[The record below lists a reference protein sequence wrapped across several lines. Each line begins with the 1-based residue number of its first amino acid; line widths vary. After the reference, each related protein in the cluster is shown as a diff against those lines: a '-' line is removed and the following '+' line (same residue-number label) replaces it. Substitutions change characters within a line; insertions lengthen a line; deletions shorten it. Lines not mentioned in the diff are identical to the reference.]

1 MEQPLHMLLGAEEE
15 CHSSESGWT
24 MYIGSPIKDG
34 NLDDDDDD
42 DEVDFYQGIHQ
53 TKGDAGIESDDSM
66 VSDASSGPSHYGVN
80 VIHPL
85 GNYEGGYG
93 LRHFMQKVDEYD
105 DDDDELHDYYCFDH
119 HKKGSKKKENQIGE
133 KKGEKKQKVQVQ
145 GGGRFKG
152 RKNQR
157 MGTRK

>member
-1 MEQPLHMLLGAEEE
+1 MEPPHDIFFGGEEE

-34 NLDDDDDD
+34 NLYDDD

-53 TKGDAGIESDDSM
+53 TQGDAGFESDDSM
-66 VSDASSGPSHYGVN
+66 VSDASSGPGHYGVN
-80 VIHPL
+80 VIHSL

-93 LRHFMQKVDEYD
+93 LRHFKKKVEDDDEDD
-105 DDDDELHDYYCFDH
+105 DDDDEDDELHAYYCFDH
-119 HKKGSKKKENQIGE
+119 HKKGQSKKKENQIGE

-145 GGGRFKG
+145 GGGR
-152 RKNQR
+152 
-157 MGTRK
+157 